1 MSFFHSH
8 KTCLYLSYIRSG
20 QKILDRE
27 IDYLEGL
34 NTAGWDDDMVSRFQ
48 TLVSTG
54 SQQTNCEGHD
64 VSSYL
69 TLIPPKTSIPLLQD
83 SDIAQ
88 AVKFPEIGC
97 PYIAPDQCS
106 DSTPLTCCERIAA
119 TEATTEDGVLQRASV
134 ALLLTL
140 SLMAAIVG

>member
-34 NTAGWDDDMVSRFQ
+34 NTDMVSRFQ

-69 TLIPPKTSIPLLQD
+69 TLIPPKTSITLLQD
-83 SDIAQ
+83 SGIAQ